1 MAGLLV
7 MIPSFHPSPQQVA
20 AWLLVHLSTAQRQH
34 LRVVPV
40 VEVLKLTGLTMRELL
55 GLPGRAMQEGA
66 TEGKVPQVAAVVA
79 LGLLDQMRQGALL
92 AVTADQE
99 RPQVLMELQL
109 LVQGVVVAELTAHEV

>member
-1 MAGLLV
+1 

-109 LVQGVVVAELTAHEV
+109 LVQGVVVAEQTAHEV